1 MIKKIIVYALAL
13 IPIMVFGQQDFNV
26 KGKFGATTSAS
37 KAYMIYNEGG
47 QRVIDSAEIKSGSFD
62 FNGAVQEPIQAI
74 VVVDHEGTGLQGI
87 SSPDMISIYLEKG
100 TILIDAKDSLS
111 NASLSGTPLNKD
123 LQKLNLSLK
132 ETNKK
137 MQSIMTTY
145 RAASDEQRSSEDF
158 NNKIQDEYEKASD
171 EAKALKFKFIR
182 ENPNSLVSLMT
193 IIEVAQPVLDAAEI
207 DPLLTSL
214 SSELREKPQAQAL
227 AEQLEVAKKVSIGAI
242 APEFTQNDT
251 AGNPVS
257 LASFRGK
264 YVLLDFWASWCG
276 PCRQENPNIVA
287 AYNEYKDKN
296 FTVLGISLDRPNDR
310 EKWLK
315 AIADDKLAWTQVS
328 DLKFWENEVARQY
341 GIRSIPQSYLLDP
354 EGRIV
359 ATNLRG
365 QALHEKLAELLN
377 DE

>member
-1 MIKKIIVYALAL
+1 MPIIA
-13 IPIMVFGQQDFNV
+13 FGQQDFNV
-26 KGKFGATTSAS
+26 KGTLEAGNSAA
-37 KAYMIYNEGG
+37 KAYMIYNEDG
-47 QRVIDSAEIKSGSFD
+47 QRVIDSAEIKSGGFD
-62 FNGAVQEPIQAI
+62 FKGSVKEPMEAI
-74 VVVDHEGTGLQGI
+74 LVVDHEGVGLQGI

-100 TILIDAKDSLS
+100 NLLIDAKDSVS
-111 NASLSGTPLNKD
+111 HATLSGTLLNED
-123 LQKLNLSLK
+123 LQKLEVSLK
-132 ETNKK
+132 EANREMRT
-137 MQSIMTTY
+137 IMTTY
-145 RAASDEQRSSEDF
+145 RSASDEQRASEDF
-158 NNKIQDEYEKASD
+158 NDKIQEEYEKVSD
-171 EAKALKFKFIR
+171 EAKALKFEFIR

-193 IIEVAQPVLDAAEI
+193 LLEVARPVLDATAI
-207 DPLLTSL
+207 APLLAGL
-214 SSELREKPQAQAL
+214 SVELQAKPQAQAL
-227 AEQLEVAKKVSIGAI
+227 AEQVEVAKRVAIGAI

-251 AGNPVS
+251 AGIPVS
-257 LASFRGK
+257 LVSLRGK

-365 QALHEKLAELLN
+365 PALHEKLAELLLQK
-377 DE
+377 E